1 MATKKRVIEC
11 PSTFIAGVGRLVSRT
26 MRLSRLS
33 LKSFGT
39 VGVIFVLALCLIGP
53 SVGNTFITASE
64 SNIAKRRLDY
74 DGRRYV
80 FPPANSAS
88 GNLVREQSSASRLLL
103 VLTKPDLR
111 VSWNQTTFRSQELS
125 EALAERDGGLE
136 VHVREVVPLAFS
148 TQALPTDVV
157 YILLSPDGY
166 VPVVV
171 VADSDVLVTALQ
183 PDRSTAIYHRTVF
196 LQEWTGVLLELA
208 DNGEGGA

>member
-1 MATKKRVIEC
+1 MI
-11 PSTFIAGVGRLVSRT
+11 L
-26 MRLSRLS
+26 
-33 LKSFGT
+33 
-39 VGVIFVLALCLIGP
+39 VLALSLIGP
-53 SVGNTFITASE
+53 SIGNTFITASE
-64 SNIAKRRLDY
+64 SDIAKRRLDY

-88 GNLVREQSSASRLLL
+88 GNLVLAQSPASQLLA
-103 VLTKPDLR
+103 VLPMPDLR
-111 VSWNQTTFRSQELS
+111 VLWDRTTLRSHELS
-125 EALAERDGGLE
+125 EALAELDGGLE

-171 VADSDVLVTALQ
+171 VAASDVLVTALQ